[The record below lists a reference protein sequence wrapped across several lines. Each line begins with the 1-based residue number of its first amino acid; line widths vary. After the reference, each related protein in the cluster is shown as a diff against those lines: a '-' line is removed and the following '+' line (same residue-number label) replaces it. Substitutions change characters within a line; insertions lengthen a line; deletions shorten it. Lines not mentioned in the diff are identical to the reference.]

1 MGILWGWGYNMK
13 KPVRPTHGNDNNY
26 QQVLDRT
33 HDILN
38 GGIDLGAFTGF
49 GGVNVPG
56 NLNNIH
62 VQVTTPGVVNTDF
75 TVTHNLNRV
84 PTGARISKASGLCNI
99 WAGTVAWSKTT
110 VTLQADHINTVLIL
124 EIY

>member
-1 MGILWGWGYNMK
+1 MK
-13 KPVRPTHGNDNNY
+13 KPVRPTHGKQNNY
-26 QQVLDRT
+26 QEVLDRT

-49 GGVNVPG
+49 GGIHVPG
-56 NLNNIH
+56 NLNNVH

-99 WAGTVAWSKTT
+99 WAGTVAWSNKT